1 MRPVSLSLT
10 IFLVAAVAAAPVVPD
25 QAESPYPLMS
35 LLIPDQ
41 TIDGWYERGDPE
53 REAEELEHYL
63 QALIWGPGGEA
74 EARAQ
79 GRQIEVELVAG
90 VVIMRE
96 TPENLERIRKE
107 VDPSLQT
114 LLRRMELA
122 EGPAGRQVSSGT
134 MTSTPGAL
142 PGIRVTGND
151 APGRQQAVAGVA
163 GRSIGSTAS
172 FTLRLDDSRTW
183 RGLRVTLLDVFR
195 ETDDDRLSTV
205 LLLETTDSQDE
216 VEIKERRSINFE
228 DFRVRVV
235 TSQELPQQEAEIELT
250 YLTASAR

>member
-1 MRPVSLSLT
+1 MRPISLSLT
-10 IFLVAAVAAAPVVPD
+10 LLLIAAVAAAPVVPD
-25 QAESPYPLMS
+25 EAESPYPLMS
-35 LLIPDQ
+35 LGIPDQ
-41 TIDGWYERGDPE
+41 TVDGWYERGDPE

-74 EARAQ
+74 EATAQ
-79 GRQIEVELVAG
+79 GRRIEVELIAG

-96 TPENLERIRKE
+96 TPENLERVRKE

-122 EGPAGRQVSSGT
+122 EGPAGRQVSSDT
-134 MTSTPGAL
+134 MSSAPGAL
-142 PGIRVTGND
+142 PGIRVVGDD
-151 APGRQQAVAGVA
+151 APGQQQAAAGVA
-163 GRSIGSTAS
+163 GRSLGSTAS

-183 RGLRVTLLDVFR
+183 RGLRVTLLDVFTD
-195 ETDDDRLSTV
+195 TDDDRLTTV

-216 VEIKERRSINFE
+216 IEIKERRSINFE

-235 TSQELPQQEAEIELT
+235 TAQEQPQEAEIELT